1 MITANDLKTKGIRCL
16 EESLD
21 NAPETIITVRGKEKY
36 VVMKMDQYQYFR
48 DMELEAA
55 LFESQ
60 QDIKSN
66 KFTTDSVES
75 HVEQIF
81 KS

>member
-21 NAPETIITVRGKEKY
+21 KAPETIITVRGKEKY

-66 KFTTDSVES
+66 KFTADSVES

>member
-16 EESLD
+16 EKSLD
-21 NAPETIITVRGKEKY
+21 NALETIITVRGKEKY
-36 VVMKMDQYQYFR
+36 VVMKMEQYEYLR

-75 HVEQIF
+75 HVEQVF
-81 KS
+81 K